1 MKKLTEELIR
11 INQTKNIKIGRNI
24 LPKGYSLYLEY
35 NKEYK
40 RFRKFLKLKVSNEI
54 RMTKEDEETL
64 YKAEI
69 IRDTMEL
76 ELYGN
81 SISFML
87 NNKLGEISFIDYATN
102 YVENANLPAYKACLK
117 QIKEYVRLKFLV
129 SNIKMN
135 EVNVKFCQGFKEFLE
150 KKISKRKLANQT
162 AKTYLSIFAAILNKA
177 FHDKI
182 IQENPAA
189 RIRIKLIE
197 SKREFLSD
205 DELRQLILVDTKYT
219 EIKNAFLFS
228 TQTSLRLGDI
238 RNIKI
243 KDIRI
248 NNNEAFLYFRQQKTK
263 GLSHMKLPKLA
274 QDIFLEQKLKN
285 LKEGLV
291 FILPKSVSFINEKIR
306 LMAEQSG
313 IEKYI
318 SFHVARHTFA
328 TIALSK
334 GIDIYTVSKIMG
346 HSSVSV
352 TEIYANLVNKKRD
365 EVADIMNFEIAQ
377 EDIERKNRM
386 NSKNNMK

>member
-1 MKKLTEELIR
+1 MKKLIDELVR
-11 INQTKNIKIGRNI
+11 INQSKNIKIGRNV

-35 NKEYK
+35 NRSYK
-40 RFRKFLKLKVSNEI
+40 RSRKFLRLKVSNDI

-81 SISFML
+81 SVSFML
-87 NNKLGEISFIDYATN
+87 NNKLGEISFLDYATDFA
-102 YVENANLPAYKACLK
+102 EKKNLPAYKACIK
-117 QIKEYVRLKFLV
+117 QIKEYVRFKFLV

-135 EVNVKFCQGFKEFLE
+135 EINVKFCEGFKEFLE

-162 AKTYLSIFAAILNKA
+162 AKTYLTIFAAILNNA
-177 FHDKI
+177 YHEKI
-182 IQENPAA
+182 IQQNPAA

-197 SKREFLSD
+197 SKREFLSE
-205 DELRQLILVDTKYT
+205 DELKQFILVDTQYI

-243 KDIRI
+243 KDVRTS
-248 NNNEAFLYFRQQKTK
+248 NNEAFLYFRQQKTK
-263 GLSHMKLPKLA
+263 GLSNMKLSKLA
-274 QDIFLEQKLKN
+274 HDIFIEQKSKHV
-285 LKEGLV
+285 KEGLI
-291 FILPKSVSFINEKIR
+291 FILPQSVSFINEKIR
-306 LMAEQSG
+306 LMADDAG

-365 EVADIMNFEIAQ
+365 EVADIMNFEITQ
-377 EDIERKNRM
+377 EDLDKKIKRNQI
-386 NSKNNMK
+386 